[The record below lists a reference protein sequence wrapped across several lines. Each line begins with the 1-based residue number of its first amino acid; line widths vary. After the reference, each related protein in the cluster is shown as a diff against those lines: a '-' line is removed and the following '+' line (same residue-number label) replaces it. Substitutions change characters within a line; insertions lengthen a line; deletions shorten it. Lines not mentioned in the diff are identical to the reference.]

1 MAGALRVTG
10 GRLVRRRL
18 QVPRAADKGDVRP
31 TTDRVREALFSSLAA
46 RGALDG
52 ARVLDLFAGSGAL
65 GIEALSRGA
74 QAATFVERAREVI
87 AVLRRNLRELGLEA
101 EVLERDAARA
111 LGKLP
116 DAAFDL
122 VLADP
127 PYARAI
133 DEAWLTEVARVLAPG
148 GLLVLERAARD
159 QPPPALD
166 GLPLSDERV
175 YGSTKV
181 FIYELEETE

>member
-18 QVPRAADKGDVRP
+18 AVPKAADQGDVRP

-46 RGALDG
+46 RDAIAD

-74 QAATFVERAREVI
+74 ARATFVERAHPV
-87 AVLRRNLRELGLEA
+87 AQVLRENLRALELDG
-101 EVLERDAARA
+101 EVVERDAARA
-111 LGKLP
+111 LSQLP
-116 DAAFDL
+116 AAGFDL

-127 PYARAI
+127 PYALAV
-133 DEAWLTEVARVLAPG
+133 DAGVMGELLRVLAPG
-148 GLLVLERAARD
+148 GLLVLERAKKSDA
-159 QPPPALD
+159 PPELD
-166 GLPLSDERV
+166 GLPLTDQRV

-181 FIYELEETE
+181 FIYERGGAA